1 MPVDRCIRFSL
12 EQVRLVQ
19 KELVFQLIMMYQY
32 SLSNNSL
39 QENRSSNFDRILFDS
54 PLDDSWNIDID

>member
-12 EQVRLVQ
+12 EQVQ

-32 SLSNNSL
+32 FLSNNSL